1 VSRRVAVT
9 GAAGLIASAV
19 VRQLAARGDEVLALD
34 LGGHDQLVPGT
45 SIPLT
50 AVDVAEPQLWQ
61 SLDEF
66 APDAVVHAAAHPGG
80 KSLAEP
86 SDDVRTNA
94 LGSMRVFEWC
104 ARERRPVVYLSSSIV
119 YGDQPPGPIA
129 ETAPVSP
136 GTVYGV
142 AKLACEGW
150 LRVLGEGRGLR
161 WTVLRLFA
169 TYGAG
174 HKPSLQQGIVN
185 IMLTQL
191 LRGDR
196 VVVRGSLERRRDLV
210 YVDDAAGAIV
220 AAIDSDAARG
230 HVINVGTGVEVTIG
244 GMITSLAR
252 ALGRDPGALTI
263 VEEPGTVGDPLSNLA
278 DISRMRTVL
287 EYEPRFTLDAGLGA
301 MVSRLPSVS

>member
-1 VSRRVAVT
+1 M
-9 GAAGLIASAV
+9 
-19 VRQLAARGDEVLALD
+19 RQLAARGDEVLALD
-34 LGGHDQLVPGT
+34 AAGAGETVPGT
-45 SIPLT
+45 GLPLVG
-50 AVDVAEPQLWQ
+50 ADVAEPGLWAR
-61 SLDEF
+61 LDAF

-86 SDDVRTNA
+86 SEDVRTNA

-104 ARERRPVVYLSSSIV
+104 ARETRPVVYLSSSIV
-119 YGDQPPGPIA
+119 YGDQPPGPIG
-129 ETAPVSP
+129 ETARVSP

-150 LRVLGEGRGLR
+150 LRVLGEGRGLP

-185 IMLTQL
+185 IMLTQM

-220 AAIDSDAARG
+220 AAIDRDAARG

-244 GMITSLAR
+244 GMIASLAR
-252 ALGRDPGALTI
+252 ALGRDPAAMTI
-263 VEEPGTVGDPLSNLA
+263 VEEPGTVGDPPGNLA
-278 DISRMRTVL
+278 DISRMRNL
-287 EYEPRFTLDAGLGA
+287 LGYDPRFTLDAGLDA